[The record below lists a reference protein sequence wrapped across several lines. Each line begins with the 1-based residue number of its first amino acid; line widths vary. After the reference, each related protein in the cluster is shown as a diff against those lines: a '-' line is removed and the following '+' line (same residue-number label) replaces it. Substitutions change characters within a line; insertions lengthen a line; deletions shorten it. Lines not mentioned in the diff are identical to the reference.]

1 MKPPVQGM
9 NIGQLFEAAVRLIG
23 ATLKR
28 NLLILLV
35 VFLPGMLPLF
45 ASVYY
50 AMNTVGKWVSDSPS
64 FGPESPFPDFAQF
77 LPMLLFFCVGLL
89 VMGVTSVLAQSAM
102 MVANASEM
110 EGEELT
116 WTDALKLASGMRL
129 VRMFGA
135 YLLMGGAFAALFLV
149 PVSLFFIPQQ
159 VTIFAGV
166 LLIIAAMPVI
176 AWLSIRWAF
185 VQIIVPWEGDEVMH
199 SFARSSFLVSDNWWR
214 TLGMMIL
221 FGFAAGTVTSIAVMP
236 VTMIMMFGN
245 MASLLPE
252 MNEQMQPELMLR
264 MFRGMAV
271 GYSITILLNAGLQMI
286 MQASYMVV
294 LYYDLRARK
303 GEFKTPEMH
312 AGGPAPLDIPYP
324 LV

>member
-9 NIGQLFEAAVRLIG
+9 NIGQQFEAAVRLIG

-35 VFLPGMLPLF
+35 VFVPGMLPLF
-45 ASVYY
+45 ASVFS
-50 AMNTVGKWVSDSPS
+50 AMNTLGRWVGDNSGSDPVL
-64 FGPESPFPDFAQF
+64 PDFGQF
-77 LPMLLFFCVGLL
+77 LPLLLFFCLGLL
-89 VMGVTSVLAQSAM
+89 VMGLTSVLAQSAM
-102 MVANASEM
+102 MVTNASEM

-129 VRMFGA
+129 LRMLGA

-159 VTIFAGV
+159 VTMFAGV
-166 LLIIAAMPVI
+166 LLLLAALPAI

-199 SFARSSFLVSDNWWR
+199 SFARSGFLVSDNWWR
-214 TLGMMIL
+214 TFGMMLL
-221 FGFAAGTVTSIAVMP
+221 FGLAAGTVTSIAVMP
-236 VTMIMMFGN
+236 VTMILMFGN
-245 MASLLPE
+245 MASILPDL
-252 MNEQMQPELMLR
+252 NGPMQPDMMLR

-271 GYSITILLNAGLQMI
+271 GYSVSILLNAALQMI

-294 LYYDLRARK
+294 LYFDLRARK
-303 GEFKTPEMH
+303 GEFKTPEMQ